1 MNFIEPIRKKIDF
14 KFLEFLYLLGLLL
27 YTIKVITR
35 LSMILDLPDNIGDLL
50 YTLSFYLMIP
60 KIVLNR
66 YEKKDYFICI
76 SILVLGFYI
85 YHFKH
90 TSILSIIPLALA
102 GLKGSDIRK
111 IIKMIFIITASF
123 VLIHTVGFF
132 VEHFMNGGTWSN
144 IPFFN
149 RDWQTR
155 NTVLCKD
162 NNDYEALSSLAIMEY
177 IYLTDRNK
185 KWFLKLIVLGLL
197 AFGFYAIGTSRT
209 SILIA
214 FLASSFLYLEKIKF
228 FDRFLRYTTIIVFV
242 ATIILSISFLF
253 MDLSQRIPYY
263 INWAAN
269 GRVELSQKAVERYGF
284 SLFPQYE
291 EFKNDPYSI
300 VVDNLVD
307 YLILCDGIIYT
318 VGLFVFSFYLI
329 IKVDDSLI
337 NYYIE
342 IMCVWCL
349 TERFII
355 FVTLAFVPLLV
366 IHYNYSL
373 KKKENNEQGC

>member
-1 MNFIEPIRKKIDF
+1 MKLLESIRKKIEF
-14 KFLEFLYLLGLLL
+14 KYIERLYLLGLLL

-35 LSMILDLPDNIGDLL
+35 LSTIIDLPDSIGDLL
-50 YTLSFYLMIP
+50 YSLSFYLMIP

-66 YEKKDYFICI
+66 YEKKDCIICF
-76 SILVLGFYI
+76 SILILCFFI
-85 YHFKH
+85 YHYKH
-90 TSILSIIPLALA
+90 TSILTVIPLALA
-102 GLKGSDIRK
+102 GLKGSNIRK
-111 IIKMIFIITASF
+111 IIRMIFVITTTF
-123 VLIHTVGFF
+123 VVIHTIGYF

-162 NNDYEALSSLAIMEY
+162 NNDYETLSTLAIMEY
-177 IYLTDRNK
+177 IYITDRNK
-185 KWFLKLIVLGLL
+185 KWFLKMIVLGLL

-209 SILIA
+209 S
-214 FLASSFLYLEKIKF
+214 FLMTFMALPFLFLEKIKF
-228 FDRFLRYTTIIVFV
+228 FDKFLRYTTIIVFV
-242 ATIILSISFLF
+242 ATVVLSISFLF
-253 MDLSQRIPYY
+253 VDLNQRIPGR
-263 INWAAN
+263 INWFAN
-269 GRVELSQKAVERYGF
+269 GRIELSQQAVERYGF
-284 SLFPQYE
+284 SLLPQYE

-318 VGLFVFSFYLI
+318 AGLFIFSFFMILR
-329 IKVDDSLI
+329 VEDPLI
-337 NYYIE
+337 NYYID

-349 TERFII
+349 TERFIL

-373 KKKENNEQGC
+373 KKEKVNE

>member
-1 MNFIEPIRKKIDF
+1 MIF
-14 KFLEFLYLLGLLL
+14 
-27 YTIKVITR
+27 VITV
-35 LSMILDLPDNIGDLL
+35 
-50 YTLSFYLMIP
+50 T
-60 KIVLNR
+60 
-66 YEKKDYFICI
+66 
-76 SILVLGFYI
+76 
-85 YHFKH
+85 
-90 TSILSIIPLALA
+90 
-102 GLKGSDIRK
+102 
-111 IIKMIFIITASF
+111 F
-123 VLIHTVGFF
+123 VAIHTIGYF

-162 NNDYEALSSLAIMEY
+162 NNDYETLSSLAIMEY
-177 IYLTDRNK
+177 IYLTDRKK
-185 KWFLKLIVLGLL
+185 KWVLKMIVLGLL

-209 SILIA
+209 SLLVA
-214 FLASSFLYLEKIKF
+214 LLALPFLFLEKIKY
-228 FDRFLRYTTIIVFV
+228 FDKLLRYTTIIVFV
-242 ATIILSISFLF
+242 VTVVLSVSFLF
-253 MDLSQRIPYY
+253 IDLNQRIPNY
-263 INWAAN
+263 INWVAN
-269 GRVELSQKAVERYGF
+269 GRVELSQQAVERYGF
-284 SLFPQYE
+284 SLLPQYE

-329 IKVDDSLI
+329 INVDNPLI
-337 NYYIE
+337 NYYID

-373 KKKENNEQGC
+373 KKKKIDEQNN